1 MIPEHRR
8 RNMKVRDAI
17 RQLSML
23 PQDLEL
29 MDEYAENEV
38 SGFHVAHDDT
48 EYVMIDMIE
57 VV

>member
-1 MIPEHRR
+1 
-8 RNMKVRDAI
+8 MKVRDAI

>member
-1 MIPEHRR
+1 
-8 RNMKVRDAI
+8 MKVRDAI

-38 SGFHVAHDDT
+38 SGFHVVYNDT